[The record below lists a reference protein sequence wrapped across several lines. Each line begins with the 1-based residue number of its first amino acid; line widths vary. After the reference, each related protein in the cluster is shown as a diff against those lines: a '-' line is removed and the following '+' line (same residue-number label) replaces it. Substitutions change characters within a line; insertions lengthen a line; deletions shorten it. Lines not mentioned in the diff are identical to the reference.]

1 LKILEKTFIIL
12 SNKHTKRIIFYKNH
26 IHLISLDKKI
36 LIVTG
41 EYPPM
46 KGGVGRYT
54 FNLVEALKKKKNIE
68 IFIAM
73 GQNKYIYPC
82 PSNKSECSSKNGIYY
97 NIVKKGDQQNSD
109 RLMNLTD
116 KLKPDIVN
124 IQYERG
130 LYEIDTSLRHMTRRL
145 LYGSTLDKF
154 YKLCPVPTVSTLHTV
169 LPYKEYQ
176 QYIKE
181 LARKK
186 EGRLAA
192 LPTPV
197 RAFIRRI
204 VLERR
209 YELLL
214 EVVKLSGEIISLAK
228 TNQTL
233 VKRGTVIYHGAE
245 PNPFVYAENKQAY
258 RKELGLPENKRLLLA
273 FGYVGSYKGFD
284 LLNDLNLPTDW
295 SLVIKQN
302 KHERGI
308 EKPLVIKNAFNLH
321 LGHLDDAS
329 LSKLFFASDAIIF
342 PYRVVSISGVLFDA
356 LAHGLPFIAS
366 DLSFFQEFS
375 QMGLGITCSRNAESF
390 SEAIKTM
397 ASDYTKYQ
405 NNIQNFKPNLKWN
418 NIADNYINCYS
429 KLLN

>member
-1 LKILEKTFIIL
+1 M
-12 SNKHTKRIIFYKNH
+12 R
-26 IHLISLDKKI
+26 I

-54 FNLVEALKKKKNIE
+54 FNLVEALKKKKNSE

-73 GQNKYIYPC
+73 G
-82 PSNKSECSSKNGIYY
+82 PSNDMSPRSSNNSECYSKNEIYY
-97 NIVKKGDQQNSD
+97 DIVKKGDQRNSD
-109 RLMNLTD
+109 RLMNLTE

-130 LYEIDTSLRHMTRRL
+130 LYEIDTSLRHMIRRL

-154 YKLCPVPTVSTLHTV
+154 YKLCKVPTVSTLHTV

-186 EGRLAA
+186 EGRFAA
-192 LPTPV
+192 LPTPL
-197 RAFIRRI
+197 RAFIRRM

-214 EVVKLSGEIISLAK
+214 EIVQLSGEIISLAK

-245 PNPFVYAENKQAY
+245 PNPSVSADKKQVY

-284 LLNDLNLPTDW
+284 LLNDLNLPNEW
-295 SLVIKQN
+295 LLVIKQN

-308 EKPLVIKNAFNLH
+308 EKPQIIKNAFNLH
-321 LGHLDDAS
+321 LGYLDDES

-375 QMGLGITCSRNAESF
+375 QMGLGITCSRNSESF
-390 SEAIKTM
+390 SEAIKTL
-397 ASDYTKYQ
+397 ASNYEKYQ
-405 NNIQNFKPNLKWN
+405 NNIHKFNPNLKWD

-429 KLLN
+429 KLLS